1 MPPIKSAFAAAAV
14 LWLLAGPAA
23 ATPVVI
29 DPNFNQTPTSG
40 PKFYGTAAWG
50 AAILP
55 GGGPAQNP
63 SYAGSI
69 GPDAFNQWNNGTP
82 GNAQGTVGFLANGG
96 SYIFQAISGFSVGGT
111 YQISLLANGRILDA
125 NNPVKPM
132 AALTITSSSS
142 GTLYAASLPPVDLA
156 QTYNKAFTS
165 VTTATF
171 TANAPTVTVRLTN
184 TGDADST
191 VLLSG
196 FAIAELTTVNAGTGV
211 PEPVS
216 MAMLGAGLLGLA
228 VARRRAAI

>member
-14 LWLLAGPAA
+14 LWLLVGPAA

-40 PKFYGTAAWG
+40 PKFYGIAAWG

-82 GNAQGTVGFLANGG
+82 GNMQKTVGFLANGG

-132 AALTITSSSS
+132 AALAITSSFFGTQPILTQVPPQKRSS
-142 GTLYAASLPPVDLA
+142 ATPTRAPYPAAIRA
-156 QTYNKAFTS
+156 QRT
-165 VTTATF
+165 
-171 TANAPTVTVRLTN
+171 P
-184 TGDADST
+184 
-191 VLLSG
+191 
-196 FAIAELTTVNAGTGV
+196 
-211 PEPVS
+211 PEPPPMTNRS
-216 MAMLGAGLLGLA
+216 KS
-228 VARRRAAI
+228 